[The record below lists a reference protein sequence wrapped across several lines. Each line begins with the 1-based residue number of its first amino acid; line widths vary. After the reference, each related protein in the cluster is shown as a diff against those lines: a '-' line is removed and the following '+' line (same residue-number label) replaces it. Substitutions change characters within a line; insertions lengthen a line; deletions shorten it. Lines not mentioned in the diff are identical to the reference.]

1 MSVFDRLVGRAS
13 AAPALTVRRSGRFE
27 APAGPRADDAPGAT
41 PAAERGDVQHLDP
54 TQDSRSTDTVR
65 HRPAA
70 GIGVPRAAVP
80 QSSGAGA
87 GAGADPAT
95 PAVPGDPGRDE
106 PRPATAPGT
115 SGPTDP
121 RRPVPAHQPPPS
133 HRVPTPRPDAAPSV
147 PVAVPAAAAPTRR
160 PPDGTRGPLPD
171 RRARDRGP
179 APANGTGPT
188 TEPTAGPTI
197 ELRAEPSTTVHAEPA
212 SEVRTESS
220 TERSTGVRTVSR
232 DELLAHLAPA
242 LAADGALSR
251 REAGRLVAVPSR
263 STQGDVQRR
272 PDRPTVGLDPVDVP
286 VQGEVHLHIDRV
298 DVHRPDPQP
307 APAPRSPAPA
317 RDDHSAYLARQE
329 SRWRR

>member
-13 AAPALTVRRSGRFE
+13 AGPALTVRRSGRFE
-27 APAGPRADDAPGAT
+27 APAGPRAVDAPDAT

-70 GIGVPRAAVP
+70 GTDAPRAAVS

-87 GAGADPAT
+87 GAGADPAP

-115 SGPTDP
+115 SGPTEP
-121 RRPVPAHQPPPS
+121 RRPALATPPAAHQPPPS
-133 HRVPTPRPDAAPSV
+133 RRVPAPRQDAAPSV
-147 PVAVPAAAAPTRR
+147 PVTVPAAAAPSRR
-160 PPDGTRGPLPD
+160 PPDGARGPLPD
-171 RRARDRGP
+171 RTDPGRPGP
-179 APANGTGPT
+179 VPAHGTGPT
-188 TEPTAGPTI
+188 AEPTTRPTTGVGTEPIA
-197 ELRAEPSTTVHAEPA
+197 
-212 SEVRTESS
+212 EVRTESS
-220 TERSTGVRTVSR
+220 AERSTGVRTVSR

-251 REAGRLVAVPSR
+251 HEAGRLVAVPSR
-263 STQGDVQRR
+263 STRGDVQRR
-272 PDRPTVGLDPVDVP
+272 PGRPTVGLDPVDVP
-286 VQGEVHLHIDRV
+286 AQGEVHLHIDRV

-317 RDDHSAYLARQE
+317 RDDHTAYLARQE